1 MKNHL
6 FLFFLLFTLSLQGGL
21 SEPCAFC
28 EDKVLERQVF
38 YEGELVLVLYTH
50 KPVMPGHCLI
60 IPKRHVE
67 RFENL
72 TDEEMLEI
80 GQVIKKVDSAVRKEF
95 HTISYLLL
103 QKNGEEVGQ
112 TVPHVHFHYIP
123 RKEGE
128 DSSIAFMLKML
139 IANLKTPLSSDEMQL
154 IVQRMEEG
162 MERESH

>member
-1 MKNHL
+1 MKNYV
-6 FLFFLLFTLSLQGGL
+6 FLFFLVFSISLQGAR
-21 SEPCAFC
+21 SESCAFC
-28 EDKVLERQVF
+28 TTDVLERQTF
-38 YEGELVLVLYTH
+38 YEGELVLALYTH

-80 GQVIKKVDSAVRKEF
+80 GQVIKKVDAVVRKEF

-123 RKEGE
+123 RKQGD
-128 DSSIAFMLKML
+128 DSIVKFFFKSWITNMKKPIDGAELKENVEIMKNSL
-139 IANLKTPLSSDEMQL
+139 N
-154 IVQRMEEG
+154 
-162 MERESH
+162 